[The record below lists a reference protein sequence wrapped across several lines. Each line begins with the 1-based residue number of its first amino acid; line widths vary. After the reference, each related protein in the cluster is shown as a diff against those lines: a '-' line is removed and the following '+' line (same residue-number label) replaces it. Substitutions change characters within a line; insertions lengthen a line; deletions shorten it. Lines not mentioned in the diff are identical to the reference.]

1 MKYYLMTLGC
11 QMNMSDS
18 ERVASVLDAA
28 GCVKV
33 DTEEE
38 ANIIGILACSV
49 RQKAIDKVYNK
60 ISVWNK
66 WKNKKNLIT
75 FISGCMLPTDKER
88 FLKLFDIVF
97 TMPELPQLPRMLG
110 EYGIANPL
118 SLIAEPQ
125 TAVDEIKL
133 FWKVKPKYDSS
144 FEAFV
149 PIQNGCN
156 KFCTFCAVPYTRGR
170 EISRPSNEI
179 LQEVR
184 ELAEKGYKTIT
195 LLGQNVN
202 SYGLDKNGQEIS
214 FAQLLEKVGQ
224 MGEEIDNEF
233 WVYFTSPHPRDMTT
247 DIFHTIAKYDCL
259 GKQIH
264 FPLQSGDEK
273 VLIKMNRNHSVS
285 KYRETMHALR
295 EILPQATVFTD
306 IIVGFTDETDEQFEN
321 TRKVMEEFK
330 YNMAYIAMYSPR
342 PGAAS
347 YRWEDTVSLEEKKKR
362 FAILSDELAKHTLEF
377 NQSILG
383 KTVKVLV
390 REHDRKEGYLSGHTG
405 GKLVIRFK
413 SDNESLIGQ
422 IISLKITA
430 AAKFSLE
437 GELEENVESAVFS
450 GQFSVSDKQ

>member
-1 MKYYLMTLGC
+1 MTLGC

-28 GCVKV
+28 GCEKV
-33 DTEEE
+33 ETEEE
-38 ANIIGILACSV
+38 ANFIGILACSV

-60 ISVWNK
+60 IAKWNK
-66 WKNKKNLIT
+66 WKDKKNLVT
-75 FISGCMLPTDKER
+75 FISGCMLPSDKER

-125 TAVDEIKL
+125 SPVDEIKL
-133 FWKVKPKYDSS
+133 FWKVKPKYDSK

-156 KFCTFCAVPYTRGR
+156 KYCTYCAVPYTRGR
-170 EISRPSNEI
+170 EISRPSDEI

-202 SYGLDKNGQEIS
+202 SYGLDKNGHEIN

-247 DIFHTIAKYDCL
+247 DIFHIIAKYECL

-306 IIVGFTDETDEQFEN
+306 IIVGFTDETDEQLEN

-347 YRWEDTVSLEEKKKR
+347 YRWKDTVSLEDKKKR
-362 FAILSDELAKHTLEF
+362 YAILSEELAKHTLTY
-377 NQSILG
+377 NRAMIG

-390 REHDRKEGYLSGHTG
+390 REHDRKEGYLSGHTD
-405 GKLVIRFK
+405 GKLVIRFQ
-413 SDNESLIGQ
+413 SDNEALIGQ
-422 IISLKITA
+422 IIELKVSA

-437 GELEENVESAVFS
+437 GELVTVPAEA
-450 GQFSVSDKQ
+450 

>member
-1 MKYYLMTLGC
+1 MKYFLLTLGC

-18 ERVASVLDAA
+18 ERVSSVLDAA

-33 DTEEE
+33 ETEEE
-38 ANIIGILACSV
+38 ANFIGILACSV
-49 RQKAIDKVYNK
+49 RQKAIDKVYSK
-60 ISVWNK
+60 ISKWNK
-66 WKNKKNLIT
+66 WKDKKNLVT
-75 FISGCMLPTDKER
+75 FISGCMLPADKER

-97 TMPELPQLPRMLG
+97 TMPELPQLPQMLG

-125 TAVDEIKL
+125 SPVDEIKL

-156 KFCTFCAVPYTRGR
+156 KFCTYCAVPYTRGR
-170 EISRPSNEI
+170 EISRPSEEI
-179 LQEVR
+179 LQEVK

-202 SYGLDKNGQEIS
+202 SYGLDKDGKEIS
-214 FAQLLEKVGQ
+214 FSELLEKVGQ
-224 MGEEIDNEF
+224 IGEEIDNEF

-247 DIFHTIAKYDCL
+247 DIFHIIAKYDCL

-273 VLIKMNRNHSVS
+273 VLIKMNRKHSVA
-285 KYRETMHALR
+285 KYRESMTALR

-321 TRKVMEEFK
+321 TRKIMEEFK

-347 YRWEDTVSLEEKKKR
+347 YRWEDNIPLEEKKR
-362 FAILSDELAKHTLEF
+362 RYAVLSEELAKHTYDY
-377 NQSILG
+377 NKSMVG

-390 REHDRKEGYLSGHTG
+390 REHDRKPGYLSGHTD
-405 GKLVIRFK
+405 GKLVIRFE
-413 SDNESLIGQ
+413 SNDESLIGQ
-422 IISLKITA
+422 IIELKVTA

-437 GELEENVESAVFS
+437 GEMVKVIVA
-450 GQFSVSDKQ
+450 

>member
-1 MKYYLMTLGC
+1 MTLGC

-33 DTEEE
+33 ETEEE

-75 FISGCMLPTDKER
+75 FISGCMLPTDKDR

-97 TMPELPQLPRMLG
+97 TMPELPQLPHMLG
-110 EYGIANPL
+110 EYGITNPL

-125 TAVDEIKL
+125 SAVDEIKL

-347 YRWEDTVSLEEKKKR
+347 YRWEDTVSLDEKKKR

-377 NQSILG
+377 NQTMIG

-422 IISLKITA
+422 IIPLKITA

-437 GELEENVESAVFS
+437 GELVFS
-450 GQFSVSDKQ
+450 EQLAVNNDQLTVSSN

>member
-1 MKYYLMTLGC
+1 
-11 QMNMSDS
+11 MNMSDS

-28 GCVKV
+28 GCEKV
-33 DTEEE
+33 ETEEE
-38 ANIIGILACSV
+38 ANFIGILACSV
-49 RQKAIDKVYNK
+49 RQKAIDKVYSRIAK
-60 ISVWNK
+60 WNK
-66 WKNKKNLIT
+66 WKNKKNLVT
-75 FISGCMLPTDKER
+75 FISGCMLPDDKER
-88 FLKLFDIVF
+88 FLKLFDLVF

-125 TAVDEIKL
+125 SAVDEIKL
-133 FWKVKPKYDSS
+133 FWKVKPKYDSN

-156 KFCTFCAVPYTRGR
+156 KFCTYCAVPYTRGR
-170 EISRPSNEI
+170 EISRPSEEI
-179 LQEVR
+179 LEEVR
-184 ELAEKGYKTIT
+184 ILAEKGYKTIT

-202 SYGLDKNGQEIS
+202 SYGLDKNGDEIG
-214 FAQLLEKVGQ
+214 FPELLEKVGQ
-224 MGEEIDNEF
+224 MGEEIDDEF

-273 VLIKMNRNHSVS
+273 VLIKMNRKHSLA
-285 KYRETMHALR
+285 KYRESMVALR

-306 IIVGFTDETDEQFEN
+306 IIVGFTDESEVQFEN

-347 YRWEDTVSLEEKKKR
+347 YRWEDNIPLEEKKR
-362 FAILSDELAKHTLEF
+362 RYAVLSEELSKHTFEYNKSL
-377 NQSILG
+377 IG

-390 REHDRKEGYLSGHTG
+390 REHDRKAGYLSGHTE
-405 GKLVIRFK
+405 GKLVIRFE
-413 SDNESLIGQ
+413 SNDESLIGQ
-422 IISLKITA
+422 IIELKVTA
-430 AAKFSLE
+430 AARFSLE
-437 GELEENVESAVFS
+437 GELLVHSLQTAAS
-450 GQFSVSDKQ
+450 SL

>member
-1 MKYYLMTLGC
+1 MKYFLMTLGC

-28 GCVKV
+28 GCEKV
-33 DTEEE
+33 ETEEE
-38 ANIIGILACSV
+38 ANFIGILACSV

-60 ISVWNK
+60 IAKWNK
-66 WKNKKNLIT
+66 WKDKKNLVT
-75 FISGCMLPTDKER
+75 FISGCMLPSDKER

-125 TAVDEIKL
+125 SPVDEIKL
-133 FWKVKPKYDSS
+133 FWKVKPKYDSK

-156 KFCTFCAVPYTRGR
+156 KYCTYCAVPYTRGR
-170 EISRPSNEI
+170 EISRPSDEI

-202 SYGLDKNGQEIS
+202 SYGLDKNGHEIN

-247 DIFHTIAKYDCL
+247 DIFHIIAKYECL

-306 IIVGFTDETDEQFEN
+306 IIVGFTDETDEQLEN

-347 YRWEDTVSLEEKKKR
+347 YRWKDTVSLEDKKKR
-362 FAILSDELAKHTLEF
+362 YAILSEELAKHTLTY
-377 NQSILG
+377 NRAMIG

-390 REHDRKEGYLSGHTG
+390 REHDRKEGYLSGHTD
-405 GKLVIRFK
+405 GKLVIRFQ
-413 SDNESLIGQ
+413 SDNEALIGQ
-422 IISLKITA
+422 IIELKVSA

-437 GELEENVESAVFS
+437 GELVTVPAEA
-450 GQFSVSDKQ
+450 

>member
-1 MKYYLMTLGC
+1 MKYFLLTLGC

-33 DTEEE
+33 DNEED

-60 ISVWNK
+60 ISKWNK
-66 WKNKKNLIT
+66 WKNKKNLVT
-75 FISGCMLPTDKER
+75 FISGCILPTDKEK

-97 TMPELPQLPRMLG
+97 GMPELPQLPKMLQ

-118 SLIAEPQ
+118 SLGSEPQ
-125 TAVDEIKL
+125 TAADEIKL
-133 FWKVKPKYDSS
+133 FWNVKPKYDSN

-156 KFCTFCAVPYTRGR
+156 KFCTYCAVPYTRGR
-170 EISRPSNEI
+170 EISRPSEEI
-179 LQEVR
+179 IQEVR
-184 ELAEKGYKTIT
+184 NLAEKGYKSIT

-202 SYGLDKNGQEIS
+202 SYGLDKKGEEIS

-224 MGEEIDNEF
+224 IGEEITHEF
-233 WVYFTSPHPRDMTT
+233 WVYFTSPHPRDMSD
-247 DIFHTIAKYDCL
+247 DIFHIIAKYDCL

-273 VLIKMNRNHSVS
+273 VLIKMNRNHSLL
-285 KYRETMHALR
+285 KYRSTMESLR
-295 EILPQATVFTD
+295 RILPQATVFTD
-306 IIVGFTDETDEQFEN
+306 IIVGFTDETEEQFEN
-321 TRKVMEEFK
+321 TRKAMAEFK

-347 YRWEDTVSLEEKKKR
+347 YRWEDNISLDEKKRR
-362 FAILSDELAKHTLEF
+362 FAVLSEELQKHTYEH
-377 NQSILG
+377 NKAQVG
-383 KTVKVLV
+383 KTLKVLV
-390 REHDRKEGYLSGHTG
+390 REDDRKAGYLSGHTD
-405 GKLVIRFK
+405 GKIVIRFK
-413 SDNESLIGQ
+413 SDDRSLIGQ
-422 IISLKITA
+422 IVELKITA

-437 GELEENVESAVFS
+437 GELVKIAVS
-450 GQFSVSDKQ
+450 

>member
-1 MKYYLMTLGC
+1 MKYFLMTLGC

-28 GCVKV
+28 GCEKV
-33 DTEEE
+33 ETEEE
-38 ANIIGILACSV
+38 ANFIGILACSV
-49 RQKAIDKVYNK
+49 RQKAIDKVYSRIAK
-60 ISVWNK
+60 WNK
-66 WKNKKNLIT
+66 WKNKKNLVT
-75 FISGCMLPTDKER
+75 FISGCMLPDDKER
-88 FLKLFDIVF
+88 FLKLFDLVF

-125 TAVDEIKL
+125 SAVDEIKL
-133 FWKVKPKYDSS
+133 FWKVKPKYDSN

-156 KFCTFCAVPYTRGR
+156 KFCTYCAVPYTRGR
-170 EISRPSNEI
+170 EISRPSEEI
-179 LQEVR
+179 LEEVR
-184 ELAEKGYKTIT
+184 ILAEKGYKTIT

-202 SYGLDKNGQEIS
+202 SYGLDKNGDEIG
-214 FAQLLEKVGQ
+214 FPELLEKVGQ
-224 MGEEIDNEF
+224 MGEEIDDEF

-273 VLIKMNRNHSVS
+273 VLIKMNRKHSLA
-285 KYRETMHALR
+285 KYRESMVALR

-306 IIVGFTDETDEQFEN
+306 IIVGFTDESEVQFEN

-347 YRWEDTVSLEEKKKR
+347 YRWEDNIPLEEKKR
-362 FAILSDELAKHTLEF
+362 RYAVLSEELSKHTFEYNKSL
-377 NQSILG
+377 IG

-390 REHDRKEGYLSGHTG
+390 REHDRKAGYLSGHTE
-405 GKLVIRFK
+405 GKLVIRFE
-413 SDNESLIGQ
+413 SNDESLIGQ
-422 IISLKITA
+422 IIELKVTA
-430 AAKFSLE
+430 AARFSLE
-437 GELEENVESAVFS
+437 GELLVHSLQTAAS
-450 GQFSVSDKQ
+450 SL

>member
-1 MKYYLMTLGC
+1 MTLGC

-28 GCVKV
+28 GCEKV

-38 ANIIGILACSV
+38 ANFIGILACSV
-49 RQKAIDKVYNK
+49 RQKAIDKVYSR
-60 ISVWNK
+60 ISKWNK
-66 WKNKKNLIT
+66 WKNKKNLVT
-75 FISGCMLPTDKER
+75 FISGCMLPDDKEK

-110 EYGIANPL
+110 EYGISNPL
-118 SLIAEPQ
+118 SLIAQPQ
-125 TAVDEIKL
+125 SPVDEIKL
-133 FWKVKPKYDSS
+133 FWKVKPKYDST

-156 KFCTFCAVPYTRGR
+156 KFCTYCAVPYTRGR
-170 EISRPSNEI
+170 EISRPSEEI
-179 LQEVR
+179 LDEVR
-184 ELAEKGYKTIT
+184 ILVHKGYKTIT

-202 SYGLDKNGQEIS
+202 SYGLDKNGEEMS
-214 FAQLLEKVGQ
+214 FPELLEKVGQ
-224 MGEEIDNEF
+224 IGEETDHEF

-247 DIFHTIAKYDCL
+247 DIFHIIAKYRCL

-273 VLIKMNRNHSVS
+273 VLIKMNRKHSLA
-285 KYRETMHALR
+285 KYRESMVALR

-306 IIVGFTDETDEQFEN
+306 IIVGFTDETEEQFEN

-347 YRWEDTVSLEEKKKR
+347 YSWEDSIAMEEKKR
-362 FAILSDELAKHTLEF
+362 RYAVLSEELAKHTYAY
-377 NQSILG
+377 NQSLIG
-383 KTVKVLV
+383 KTLKVLV
-390 REHDRKEGYLSGHTG
+390 REHDRKDGYLSGHTE

-413 SDNESLIGQ
+413 SSDENLIGQ
-422 IISLKITA
+422 IIEVKVTE

-437 GELEENVESAVFS
+437 GERIAVKS
-450 GQFSVSDKQ
+450 LQ

>member
-1 MKYYLMTLGC
+1 MKYFLLTLGC

-33 DTEEE
+33 DNEED

-60 ISVWNK
+60 ISKWNK
-66 WKNKKNLIT
+66 WKNKKNLVT
-75 FISGCMLPTDKER
+75 FISGCILPADKEK

-97 TMPELPQLPRMLG
+97 GMPELPQLPKMLQ

-118 SLIAEPQ
+118 SLSSEPQ
-125 TAVDEIKL
+125 TAADEIKL
-133 FWKVKPKYDSS
+133 FWNVKPKYDSN

-156 KFCTFCAVPYTRGR
+156 KFCTYCAVPYTRGR
-170 EISRPSNEI
+170 EISRPSEEI
-179 LQEVR
+179 IQEVR
-184 ELAEKGYKTIT
+184 NLAEKGYKSIT

-202 SYGLDKNGQEIS
+202 SYGLDKKGEEIS

-224 MGEEIDNEF
+224 IGEEITHEF
-233 WVYFTSPHPRDMTT
+233 WVYFTSPHPRDMSD
-247 DIFHTIAKYDCL
+247 DIFHIIAKYDCL

-273 VLIKMNRNHSVS
+273 VLIKMNRNHSLL
-285 KYRETMHALR
+285 KYRSTMESLR
-295 EILPQATVFTD
+295 RILPQATVFTD
-306 IIVGFTDETDEQFEN
+306 IIVGFTDETEEQFEN
-321 TRKVMEEFK
+321 TRKAMAEFK

-347 YRWEDTVSLEEKKKR
+347 YRWEDNISLDEKKRR
-362 FAILSDELAKHTLEF
+362 FAVLSEELQKHTYEY
-377 NQSILG
+377 NKAQIG
-383 KTVKVLV
+383 KTLKVLV
-390 REHDRKEGYLSGHTG
+390 RENDRKAGYLSGHTD
-405 GKLVIRFK
+405 GKIVIRFR
-413 SDNESLIGQ
+413 SDDRSLIGQ
-422 IISLKITA
+422 IVELKITA

-437 GELEENVESAVFS
+437 GELVESAVEA
-450 GQFSVSDKQ
+450 

>member
-1 MKYYLMTLGC
+1 MTLGC

-33 DTEEE
+33 ETEEE

-110 EYGIANPL
+110 EYGISNPL
-118 SLIAEPQ
+118 SLTAEPQ
-125 TAVDEIKL
+125 SAVDEIKL

-170 EISRPSNEI
+170 EISRPSDEI
-179 LQEVR
+179 LQEVK
-184 ELAEKGYKTIT
+184 ELAQKGYKTIT

-202 SYGLDKNGQEIS
+202 SYGLDKNGHEIS
-214 FAQLLEKVGQ
+214 FVQLLEKVGQ
-224 MGEEIDNEF
+224 LGDEIDNEF

-247 DIFHTIAKYDCL
+247 DIFHTIAKYECL

-273 VLIKMNRNHSVS
+273 VLIKMNRNHSLS
-285 KYRETMHALR
+285 KYRETMQALH

-306 IIVGFTDETDEQFEN
+306 IIVGFTDETDEQLEN
-321 TRKVMEEFK
+321 TRKVMDEFK

-362 FAILSDELAKHTLEF
+362 FAILSDELAKHTLEY
-377 NQSILG
+377 NKAMIG
-383 KTVKVLV
+383 KTIKVLV

-422 IISLKITA
+422 IIQLKITA

-437 GELEENVESAVFS
+437 GELVFS
-450 GQFSVSDKQ
+450 EQLAVNNDQLTVSS

>member
-1 MKYYLMTLGC
+1 MTLGC

-33 DTEEE
+33 ETEEE

-110 EYGIANPL
+110 EYGIANPM

-125 TAVDEIKL
+125 SAVDEIKL

-202 SYGLDKNGQEIS
+202 SYGLDKNGHELS

-224 MGEEIDNEF
+224 MGEEINNEF

-247 DIFHTIAKYDCL
+247 DIFHTIAKYECL

-273 VLIKMNRNHSVS
+273 VLIKMNRKHSVS

-295 EILPQATVFTD
+295 EILPQTTVFTD
-306 IIVGFTDETDEQFEN
+306 IIVGFTDETDEQLEN

-362 FAILSDELAKHTLEF
+362 FAILSDELAKHTLEY
-377 NQSILG
+377 NQAMIG

-390 REHDRKEGYLSGHTG
+390 REHDRKEGYLAGHTE

-422 IISLKITA
+422 IIPLKITA

-437 GELEENVESAVFS
+437 GELEKNVESEVFNRKAEVIS
-450 GQFSVSDKQ
+450 IR

>member
-1 MKYYLMTLGC
+1 MKYFLMTLGC

-28 GCVKV
+28 GCEKV
-33 DTEEE
+33 ETEEE
-38 ANIIGILACSV
+38 ANFIGILACSV
-49 RQKAIDKVYNK
+49 RQKAIDKVYSRIAK
-60 ISVWNK
+60 WNK
-66 WKNKKNLIT
+66 WKNKKNLVT
-75 FISGCMLPTDKER
+75 FISGCMLPDDKER
-88 FLKLFDIVF
+88 FLKLFDLVF

-125 TAVDEIKL
+125 SAVDEIKL
-133 FWKVKPKYDSS
+133 FWKVKPKYDSN

-156 KFCTFCAVPYTRGR
+156 KFCTYCAVPYTRGR
-170 EISRPSNEI
+170 EISRPSEEI
-179 LQEVR
+179 LEEVR
-184 ELAEKGYKTIT
+184 ILAEKGYKTIT

-202 SYGLDKNGQEIS
+202 SYGLDKNGDEIG
-214 FAQLLEKVGQ
+214 FPELLEKVGQ
-224 MGEEIDNEF
+224 MGEEIDHEF

-273 VLIKMNRNHSVS
+273 VLIKMNRKHSLA
-285 KYRETMHALR
+285 KYRESMVALR

-306 IIVGFTDETDEQFEN
+306 IIVGFTDESDVQFEN

-347 YRWEDTVSLEEKKKR
+347 YRWEDNIPLEEKKR
-362 FAILSDELAKHTLEF
+362 RYAVLSEELSKHTFEYNKSL
-377 NQSILG
+377 IG

-390 REHDRKEGYLSGHTG
+390 REHDRKAGYLSGHTE
-405 GKLVIRFK
+405 GKLVIRFE
-413 SDNESLIGQ
+413 SNDESLIGQ
-422 IISLKITA
+422 IIELKVTA
-430 AAKFSLE
+430 AARFSLE
-437 GELEENVESAVFS
+437 GELLVHSLQTAAS
-450 GQFSVSDKQ
+450 SL